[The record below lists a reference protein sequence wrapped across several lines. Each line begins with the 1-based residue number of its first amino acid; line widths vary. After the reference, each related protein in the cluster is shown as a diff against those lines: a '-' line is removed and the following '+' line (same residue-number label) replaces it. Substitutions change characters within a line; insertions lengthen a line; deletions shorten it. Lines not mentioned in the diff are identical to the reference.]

1 MSLSFLHGPRANLIP
16 LALVALSSCAWHVR
30 LVRLAFASR
39 SWPAVPGRLLRAE
52 FVEGSRGWGGSANVS
67 YAYEVS
73 ARKLTG
79 SRVRFGPLWGSG
91 SLTAS
96 WDVDDYRGVRD
107 LTVYY
112 DPDEPSRSV
121 LEPGPMPGLWIAV
134 VASAVAAAV
143 VCWLIATA

>member
-1 MSLSFLHGPRANLIP
+1 MPLSFLHGPRANLIP
-16 LALVALSSCAWHVR
+16 LALAALASFAWHIR

-39 SWPAVPGRLLRAE
+39 TWPTVPGRLLRAE
-52 FVEGSRGWGGSANVS
+52 FVEDSRGWGRSASVS
-67 YAYEVS
+67 YTYKVY

-79 SRVRFGPLWGSG
+79 SRVRFGPVWGML
-91 SLTAS
+91 SLSAS
-96 WDVDDYRGVRD
+96 WDVDDYRSVRD

-134 VASAVAAAV
+134 VASAAAAAV
-143 VCWLIATA
+143 VCWLIMSA